1 MSEQKKPWEPIS
13 PNEIAIGNLA
23 NVRPPTDAEIQRG
36 IDQAMAESWRDHSR
50 NVHDQ
55 GSAIRGGYNPK
66 PSYAPQKTNYPPSLS
81 RQRTADELSTINLLD
96 RMVDAQDAKDKR
108 ERERER

>member
-1 MSEQKKPWEPIS
+1 MAEPKKPWEPRS
-13 PNEIAIGNLA
+13 PNEGAIGNLA
-23 NVRPPTDAEIQRG
+23 NVRAPTEEEIQRG
-36 IDQAMAESWRDHSR
+36 IDRAMAESWRDHSR

-66 PSYAPQKTNYPPSLS
+66 PSYAPQRTNYPTSFS
-81 RQRTADELSTINLLD
+81 RERTADELSAIKLLD
-96 RMVDAQDAKDKR
+96 RAMDAQDAKDKR